1 MKNIVGRMIPQYIE
15 GLDSFSANTRIQN
28 LEEFIDRLLLENL
41 DQTLTINKIKQQ
53 NTCLIRKIDSIY
65 LEIVK
70 LHKITNAII
79 DAGQENKE
87 RFLQLEKKVNKFYG
101 LQISLTKSVHK
112 GFQQINKQNF
122 VEDTEFLKIE
132 KALRNLKLE

>member
-1 MKNIVGRMIPQYIE
+1 MIPQYIE
-15 GLDSFSANTRIQN
+15 GLDSFSANARFQN
-28 LEEFIDRLLLENL
+28 LEEFIDRLLLENS
-41 DQTLTINKIKQQ
+41 DQTLTINKIMQQ
-53 NTCLIRKIDSIY
+53 NICLIRQVDSLY
-65 LEIVK
+65 TEIVK

-87 RFLQLEKKVNKFYG
+87 RFLQLEKKVNKPHG

-112 GFQQINKQNF
+112 GFQQINKQHF
-122 VEDTEFLKIE
+122 VEDTEIFKLE